1 MTIGIETQRP
11 ECRTIQKQWTTT
23 NGTEGAAHL
32 PSQEMKHGPVF
43 VERAPD
49 WLRWGGAVFLVLIA
63 VLLAVAGGLESS
75 WGLHLGAVFFLGM
88 GLWWCFLA
96 RIAAAVSEEQ
106 IKLSGPLWKRTVR
119 RGDLHDVS
127 VDTDSGMNTGLVNW
141 PVTRR
146 ERGSLVRMN
155 MGGSAVVTFSENSGR
170 SYQFVLAERRS
181 AERMAR
187 AITD

>member
-1 MTIGIETQRP
+1 MRYGGS
-11 ECRTIQKQWTTT
+11 
-23 NGTEGAAHL
+23 NAL
-32 PSQEMKHGPVF
+32 SSQEMTDRPVF

-49 WLRWGGAVFLVLIA
+49 WLRWGGGVFLLLIA
-63 VLLAVAGGLESS
+63 VLLAVTGGLESS
-75 WGLHLGAVFFLGM
+75 WELYLGAVFFLGV

-96 RIAAAVSEEQ
+96 RIAAVVDEEQ
-106 IKLSGPLWKRTVR
+106 VKLSGPLWKHTVR

-141 PVTRR
+141 PVTSHK
-146 ERGSLVRMN
+146 RGSLVRMN

>member
-1 MTIGIETQRP
+1 M
-11 ECRTIQKQWTTT
+11 
-23 NGTEGAAHL
+23 
-32 PSQEMKHGPVF
+32 S
-43 VERAPD
+43 
-49 WLRWGGAVFLVLIA
+49 
-63 VLLAVAGGLESS
+63 
-75 WGLHLGAVFFLGM
+75 
-88 GLWWCFLA
+88 
-96 RIAAAVSEEQ
+96 
-106 IKLSGPLWKRTVR
+106 
-119 RGDLHDVS
+119 
-127 VDTDSGMNTGLVNW
+127 TGLVNW